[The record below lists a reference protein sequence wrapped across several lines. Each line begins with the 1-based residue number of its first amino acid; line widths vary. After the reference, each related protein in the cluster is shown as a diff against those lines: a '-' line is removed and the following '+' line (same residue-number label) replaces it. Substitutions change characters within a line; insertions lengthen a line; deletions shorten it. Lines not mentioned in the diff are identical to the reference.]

1 MFEANPLRFPRR
13 EGLLGSCECGLNNEF
28 RAMWFLREAKGGRLD
43 KEPDSFLP
51 QIRLRPLSLNV
62 LLILCLV
69 QKEQV
74 LFFSC
79 RVRVR
84 RDSDFPKAG

>member
-1 MFEANPLRFPRR
+1 
-13 EGLLGSCECGLNNEF
+13 
-28 RAMWFLREAKGGRLD
+28 MWFLSEAEGSRLH
-43 KEPDSFLP
+43 KEPDSLLP
-51 QIRLRPLSLNV
+51 QIRLRSLSLKV

-69 QKEQV
+69 QTELGLVQKELV

-84 RDSDFPKAG
+84 RDRDFPKAG